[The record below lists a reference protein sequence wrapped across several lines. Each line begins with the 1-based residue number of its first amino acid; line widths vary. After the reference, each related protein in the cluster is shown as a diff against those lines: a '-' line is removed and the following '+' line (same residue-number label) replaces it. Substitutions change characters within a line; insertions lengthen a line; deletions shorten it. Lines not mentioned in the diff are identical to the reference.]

1 MNDSSQGLET
11 CEPLTQTI
19 LYAAKDIR
27 ARFEAALA
35 TEGGTLTAWLALRE
49 LTDPDGISQRELA
62 TRLKLEG
69 PTLTHHCDRLEAD
82 GLINRRVSPRD
93 RRVLLLTRTD
103 AGETMFLRLSVVAR
117 RFNEQLMA
125 GLTPAEIATFTNL
138 LHRITANIVDSR

>member
-1 MNDSSQGLET
+1 MDSGLPNVMQRA
-11 CEPLTQTI
+11 PLTQEV

-27 ARFEAALA
+27 ARFEAVLA
-35 TEGGTLTAWLALRE
+35 AEGGTLIAWLALRE

-82 GLINRRVSPRD
+82 GLITRRVAPRD
-93 RRVLLLTRTD
+93 RRVMLLTRTE
-103 AGETMFLRLSVVAR
+103 AGEAMFVRLFVVAC
-117 RFNEQLMA
+117 RFEEQLVA
-125 GLTPAEIATFTNL
+125 GLIPAEIATFTNL